1 MFKIRRLYSEP
12 ETFDPVCFD
21 DGANFI
27 LGVEDFSTDK
37 TNGVGKTLCIEFINF
52 ALFKHKNYSHLNQIP
67 GSAFSENALVCL
79 DIEVNG
85 EKFTIKRSLIDSERP
100 TIVSRESQTTFAKL
114 DDAKAY
120 IDTKLHSSAL
130 VEVPSFRALLGP
142 LVRDQRSEFKS
153 IVGCDDADRK
163 LADDYSPHV
172 YLLGLDLSLFKSIR
186 SLMDSIS
193 EIGKDINRVKSTV
206 RLVWMT
212 DIMSARADLN
222 ELSREVDS
230 IEESIEFLE
239 NITGYEIIK
248 DEILELVG
256 LIEEK
261 RQERMICSQK
271 LHGTRLIET
280 KVPIDVDEVAEY
292 YQSVNE
298 RLGDIVK
305 RDLEEVIKFQT
316 KVYEFQNQL
325 IKEKRDELAKV
336 IEGLNTEIS
345 ELDKRYMSRLSLIDK
360 EGSLKTIKQTYAIF
374 QEKSEKFNELKVFI
388 AKYDE
393 LQERRVKEK
402 AKREEVFSKYLR
414 DITQNKAIIKSIE
427 QSILEIHNFA
437 QGNKRASFEVNP
449 SRFKK
454 VVEIDL
460 QIDDDGSH
468 SIEREKVFIY
478 DLALLINEH
487 TSKRH
492 LGMLIHDN
500 IFEVSQDTLTKNL
513 TFLLKEAKF
522 TESQQ
527 YILTLNADRLTDEVK
542 AMIRPHVRAEFTKE
556 RRFLKTRYKEDRTKR

>member
-1 MFKIRRLYSEP
+1 MFRIRRLYSEP
-12 ETFDPVCFD
+12 ETFDPVCFE

-27 LGVEDFSTDK
+27 LGVEDLSSDK

-52 ALFKHKNYSHLNQIP
+52 ALFKHKNYSRLDQIP
-67 GSAFSENALVCL
+67 DSAFSENALVCL

-85 EKFTIKRSLIDSERP
+85 EKFTIKRSLMDSERP
-100 TIVSRESQTTFAKL
+100 TVLSSESLTTFAKL

-120 IDTKLHSSAL
+120 IETKLHTRA
-130 VEVPSFRALLGP
+130 VTDVPSFRALLGP
-142 LVRDQRSEFKS
+142 LVRDERSQFKS
-153 IVGCDDADRK
+153 IVGRYDTDK
-163 LADDYSPHV
+163 KVPDDYSPHV
-172 YLLGLDLSLFKSIR
+172 YLLGLDLSLFKGIK
-186 SLMDSIS
+186 SLTDRIS
-193 EIGKDINRVKSTV
+193 EIGKYINEVKRNV
-206 RLVWMT
+206 RLVWMK

-230 IEESIEFLE
+230 IEESIEALE

-248 DEILELVG
+248 DEILELES
-256 LIEEK
+256 LIEVK
-261 RQERMICSQK
+261 RRERMVYSQK
-271 LHGTRLIET
+271 LNGTRLIET

-292 YQSVNE
+292 YQILNE

-316 KVYEFQNQL
+316 KIYEFQNQL
-325 IKEKRDELAKV
+325 IQEKRDELFKV

-360 EGSLKTIKQTYAIF
+360 EGSLKNIKQTYAIF
-374 QEKSEKFNELKVFI
+374 QEKSEEFHELKVFI

-393 LQERRVKEK
+393 LHELRVKEK
-402 AKREEVFSKYLR
+402 AKKDEMFSKYLR
-414 DITQNKAIIKSIE
+414 DITLNKDVVKSIE
-427 QSILEIHNFA
+427 QSILEIHKFA

-449 SRFKK
+449 SRFKRLI
-454 VVEIDL
+454 EIDL
-460 QIDDDGSH
+460 QIDDDGRH

-492 LGMLIHDN
+492 PGILIHDD
-500 IFEVSQDTLTKNL
+500 ILEVDQDRLTKNL
-513 TFLLKEAKF
+513 TFLLKEATF

-542 AMIRPHVRAEFTKE
+542 AMISPHVRAEFTKE
-556 RRFLKTRYKEDRTKR
+556 RRFLKTKYKEDRTKR